1 MRKWRGVMKRFI
13 VSGSAVL
20 LMFLC
25 SITITS
31 AENNDVKVAF
41 IRHHNL
47 WIKVDGKEKQLTK
60 GEYIT
65 GPKWSYDGEWLAYA
79 KGEKQKQL
87 ELYRLK
93 DGKKVT
99 SFHSET
105 SNYQWSPKENII
117 AFIFTGTLSTYDVE
131 KKNATFENVS
141 NGVGDYAWYPDGQR
155 FFVSSEAYLLPTGW
169 TGAQLYEV
177 QKDANMNPHKMK
189 HIYALPNE
197 HDDFLALVASGFK
210 WSPDQKWISFLAV
223 PTASWSADS
232 NTLCLI
238 RADGSRFEK
247 VDQMLLNTQ
256 WFQWAP
262 SKNILAYIEG
272 SGRVALENKHLKV
285 KELPALQ
292 QNTFTPKGYVDW
304 DFTWKNDNVIIVSR
318 AKEAGIET
326 PPEKRPL
333 PSLYEIDSTSDEQ
346 HQIIN
351 PSNKQGDYHPIS
363 MKKSN
368 QLIWIRSDRKKADV
382 WLAHNDGKHEK
393 KWIENID
400 VPEWYYE
407 SWNWENVISVKEE

>member
-1 MRKWRGVMKRFI
+1 MKRLI
-13 VSGSAVL
+13 VSGSVVL
-20 LMFLC
+20 FMFLC

-31 AENNDVKVAF
+31 AENNSVKVAF

-47 WIKVDGKEKQLTK
+47 WIKVEGKEKQLTK
-60 GEYIT
+60 GENIT
-65 GPKWSYDGEWLAYA
+65 GPKWSHDGEWLAYV
-79 KGEKQKQL
+79 KGKKQNIL

-99 SFHSET
+99 PFHSEA
-105 SNYQWSPKENII
+105 SNYQWSPTENII
-117 AFIFTGTLSTYDVE
+117 AFIFTGTLNTFDVE
-131 KKNATFENVS
+131 KKNADFENVS
-141 NGVGDYAWYPDGQR
+141 AGVGDYAWYPDGKN
-155 FFVSSEAYLLPTGW
+155 FLVSSEAHLLPTGW

-177 QKDANMNPHKMK
+177 QKDAHMNPHKMK
-189 HIYALPNE
+189 HLYALPNQ

-232 NTLCLI
+232 NTLCLV

-247 VDQMLLNTQ
+247 VDQMLLNAQ

-292 QNTFTPKGYVDW
+292 QNIFTPKGYVDW
-304 DFTWKNDNVIIVSR
+304 DFVWKNDRVIIVSR

-333 PSLYEIDSTSDEQ
+333 PSLYEVDSTSNAQ
-346 HQIIN
+346 HQITKKK
-351 PSNKQGDYHPIS
+351 NKQGDYHPIF

-368 QLIWIRSDRKKADV
+368 LLIWIRSDRKKADV
-382 WLAHNDGKHEK
+382 WLAHKDGKQEK

-400 VPEWYYE
+400 VPAWYYE
-407 SWNWENVISVKEE
+407 KWNWENVISVK

>member
-1 MRKWRGVMKRFI
+1 MKRFI
-13 VSGSAVL
+13 VSVGTMLVV
-20 LMFLC
+20 FLC
-25 SITITS
+25 SPINSS
-31 AENNDVKVAF
+31 AENNEAKIAF
-41 IRHHNL
+41 IRHHDL

-65 GPKWSYDGEWLAYA
+65 GPKWSHDGEWLAYV
-79 KGEKQKQL
+79 KGKKQGSL

-99 SFHSET
+99 PFHSEA
-105 SNYQWSPKENII
+105 SNYQWSPTENII
-117 AFIFTGTLSTYDVE
+117 AFIFTGTLHTFDVE
-131 KKNATFENVS
+131 KKNTDFENVS
-141 NGVGDYAWYPDGQR
+141 AGVGDYAWYPDGKK
-155 FFVSSEAYLLPTGW
+155 FFVSSEAHLLPTGW

-177 QKDANMNPHKMK
+177 QKDAHMNPHKMK
-189 HIYALPNE
+189 HLYALPNE
-197 HDDFLALVASGFK
+197 HDDFLALVASGFQ
-210 WSPDQKWISFLAV
+210 WSPA
-223 PTASWSADS
+223 
-232 NTLCLI
+232 N
-238 RADGSRFEK
+238 
-247 VDQMLLNTQ
+247 
-256 WFQWAP
+256 
-262 SKNILAYIEG
+262 NILAYIEG

-333 PSLYEIDSTSDEQ
+333 PSLYEIDRTSDKQ
-346 HQIIN
+346 YQITK
-351 PSNKQGDYHPIS
+351 PPHKQGDYHPIF

-368 QLIWIRSDRKKADV
+368 QLIWVRSDRKKANV
-382 WLAHNDGKHEK
+382 WIVNSDGKQEK

-407 SWNWENVISVKEE
+407 KWNWENVISVK

>member
-1 MRKWRGVMKRFI
+1 MKRLI
-13 VSGSAVL
+13 VSGSVVL
-20 LMFLC
+20 FMFLC

-31 AENNDVKVAF
+31 AENNSVKVAF

-47 WIKVDGKEKQLTK
+47 WIKVEGKEKQLTK
-60 GEYIT
+60 GENII
-65 GPKWSYDGEWLAYA
+65 GPKWSHDGEWLAYV
-79 KGEKQKQL
+79 KGKKQNIL

-99 SFHSET
+99 PFHSEA
-105 SNYQWSPKENII
+105 SNYQWSPTENII
-117 AFIFTGTLSTYDVE
+117 AFIFTGTLNTFDVE
-131 KKNATFENVS
+131 KKNADFENVS
-141 NGVGDYAWYPDGQR
+141 AGVGDYAWYPDGKN
-155 FFVSSEAYLLPTGW
+155 FLVSSEAHLLPTGW

-177 QKDANMNPHKMK
+177 QKDAHMNPHKMK
-189 HIYALPNE
+189 HLYALPNE

-223 PTASWSADS
+223 PTASWSA
-232 NTLCLI
+232 NTLCLV

-247 VDQMLLNTQ
+247 VDQMLLNAQ

-292 QNTFTPKGYVDW
+292 QNIFTPKGYVDW
-304 DFTWKNDNVIIVSR
+304 DFVWKNDRVIIVSR

-333 PSLYEIDSTSDEQ
+333 PSLYEVDSTSNAQ
-346 HQIIN
+346 HQITKKK
-351 PSNKQGDYHPIS
+351 NKQGDYHPIF

-382 WLAHNDGKHEK
+382 WLAHKDGKQEK

-400 VPEWYYE
+400 VPAWYYE
-407 SWNWENVISVKEE
+407 KWNWENVISVK

>member
-1 MRKWRGVMKRFI
+1 MKRFI
-13 VSGSAVL
+13 VSVGTMLVV
-20 LMFLC
+20 FLC
-25 SITITS
+25 SPINSS
-31 AENNDVKVAF
+31 AENNEAKIAF
-41 IRHHNL
+41 IRHHDL

-65 GPKWSYDGEWLAYA
+65 GPKWSHDGEWLAYV
-79 KGEKQKQL
+79 KGKKQGSL

-99 SFHSET
+99 PFHSEA
-105 SNYQWSPKENII
+105 SNYQWSPTENII
-117 AFIFTGTLSTYDVE
+117 AFIFTGTLHTFDVE
-131 KKNATFENVS
+131 KKNTDFENVS
-141 NGVGDYAWYPDGQR
+141 AGVGDYAWYPDGKK
-155 FFVSSEAYLLPTGW
+155 FFVSSEAHLLPTGW

-177 QKDANMNPHKMK
+177 QKDAHMNPHKMK
-189 HIYALPNE
+189 HLYALPNE
-197 HDDFLALVASGFK
+197 HDDFLALVASGFQ

-232 NTLCLI
+232 NTLCLV
-238 RADGSRFEK
+238 RADGSRLEK

-256 WFQWAP
+256 WFKWAP
-262 SKNILAYIEG
+262 AKNILAYIEG

-292 QNTFTPKGYVDW
+292 QNTFTPQGYVDW
-304 DFTWKNDNVIIVSR
+304 DFTWKNDNEIIVSR
-318 AKEAGIET
+318 AKEVGIET

-333 PSLYEIDSTSDEQ
+333 PSLYEIDSTSDVQ
-346 HQIIN
+346 HRITK
-351 PSNKQGDYHPIS
+351 PPHKQGDYHPIF

-382 WLAHNDGKHEK
+382 WLAHRDGKHEM

-407 SWNWENVISVKEE
+407 KWNWGNVISVKEE

>member
-1 MRKWRGVMKRFI
+1 MKRLI
-13 VSGSAVL
+13 VSGSVVL
-20 LMFLC
+20 FMFLC
-25 SITITS
+25 SIAITS
-31 AENNDVKVAF
+31 AENNSVKVAF

-60 GEYIT
+60 GENIT
-65 GPKWSYDGEWLAYA
+65 GPKWSHDGEWLAYV
-79 KGEKQKQL
+79 KGEKQNIL

-99 SFHSET
+99 PFHSEA
-105 SNYQWSPKENII
+105 SNYQWSPTENII
-117 AFIFTGTLSTYDVE
+117 AFIFTGTLNTFDVE
-131 KKNATFENVS
+131 KKNADFENVS
-141 NGVGDYAWYPDGQR
+141 AGVGDYAWYPDGKN
-155 FFVSSEAYLLPTGW
+155 FLVSSEAHLLPTGW

-177 QKDANMNPHKMK
+177 QKDAHMNPHKMK
-189 HIYALPNE
+189 HLYALPNE

-232 NTLCLI
+232 NTLCLV

-247 VDQMLLNTQ
+247 VDQMLLNAQ

-292 QNTFTPKGYVDW
+292 QNIFTPKGYVDW
-304 DFTWKNDNVIIVSR
+304 DFVWKNDRVIIVSR

-333 PSLYEIDSTSDEQ
+333 PSLYEVDSTSNAQ
-346 HQIIN
+346 HQITKKT
-351 PSNKQGDYHPIS
+351 NKQGDYHPIY

-382 WLAHNDGKHEK
+382 WLAHKDGKHEM

-407 SWNWENVISVKEE
+407 RWNWGNVISVKEE

>member
-1 MRKWRGVMKRFI
+1 MKRLI
-13 VSGSAVL
+13 VSGSVVL
-20 LMFLC
+20 FMFLC
-25 SITITS
+25 SIAITS
-31 AENNDVKVAF
+31 AENNSVKVAF

-60 GEYIT
+60 GENIT
-65 GPKWSYDGEWLAYA
+65 GPKWSHDGEWLAYI
-79 KGEKQKQL
+79 KGEKQNIL

-99 SFHSET
+99 PFHSEA
-105 SNYQWSPKENII
+105 SNYQWSPTENII
-117 AFIFTGTLSTYDVE
+117 AFIFTGTLNTFDVE
-131 KKNATFENVS
+131 KKNADFENVS
-141 NGVGDYAWYPDGQR
+141 AGVGDYAWYPDGKN
-155 FFVSSEAYLLPTGW
+155 FLVSSEAHLLPTGW

-177 QKDANMNPHKMK
+177 QKDAHMNPHKMK
-189 HIYALPNE
+189 HLYALPNE

-210 WSPDQKWISFLAV
+210 WSPNQKWISFLAV

-232 NTLCLI
+232 NTLCLV

-247 VDQMLLNTQ
+247 VDQMLLNAQ

-292 QNTFTPKGYVDW
+292 QNIFTPKGYVDW
-304 DFTWKNDNVIIVSR
+304 DFVWKNDRVIIVSR
-318 AKEAGIET
+318 AKEGGFET
-326 PPEKRPL
+326 LPEKRPF
-333 PSLYEIDSTSDEQ
+333 PSLYEINSTSDKQ
-346 HQIIN
+346 YQITKS
-351 PSNKQGDYHPIS
+351 SNKQGDYHPIF

-368 QLIWIRSDRKKADV
+368 QLIWIRSDRKKADI
-382 WLAHNDGKHEK
+382 WIAHSDGKHEK
-393 KWIENID
+393 KWIENVD

-407 SWNWENVISVKEE
+407 KWNWENVISVKEE

>member
-1 MRKWRGVMKRFI
+1 MKRLI
-13 VSGSAVL
+13 VSGSVVL
-20 LMFLC
+20 FMFLC
-25 SITITS
+25 SIAITS
-31 AENNDVKVAF
+31 AENNSVKVAF

-60 GEYIT
+60 GENIT
-65 GPKWSYDGEWLAYA
+65 GPKWSHDGEWLAYV
-79 KGEKQKQL
+79 KGEKQNIL

-99 SFHSET
+99 PFHSEA
-105 SNYQWSPKENII
+105 SNYQWSPTENII
-117 AFIFTGTLSTYDVE
+117 AFIFTGTLNTFDVE
-131 KKNATFENVS
+131 KKNADFENVS
-141 NGVGDYAWYPDGQR
+141 AGVGDYAWYPDGKN
-155 FFVSSEAYLLPTGW
+155 FLVSSEAHLLPTGW

-177 QKDANMNPHKMK
+177 QKDAHMNPHKMK
-189 HIYALPNE
+189 HLYALPNE

-210 WSPDQKWISFLAV
+210 WSPDQKWISFLEV

-232 NTLCLI
+232 NTLCLV

-247 VDQMLLNTQ
+247 VDQMLLNAQ

-292 QNTFTPKGYVDW
+292 QNIFTPKGYVDW
-304 DFTWKNDNVIIVSR
+304 DFVWKNDRVIIVSR

-333 PSLYEIDSTSDEQ
+333 PSLYEVDSTSNAQ
-346 HQIIN
+346 HQITKKT
-351 PSNKQGDYHPIS
+351 NKQGDYHPIF

-382 WLAHNDGKHEK
+382 WLAHKDGKHEM

-407 SWNWENVISVKEE
+407 RWNWGNVISVKEE

>member
-1 MRKWRGVMKRFI
+1 MKKAIASVIALLFI
-13 VSGSAVL
+13 
-20 LMFLC
+20 FLS
-25 SITITS
+25 SITITK
-31 AENNDVKVAF
+31 AENSGVKIAF
-41 IRHHNL
+41 IRHHDL
-47 WIKVDGKEKQLTK
+47 WIKVDGKEKKLTK

-65 GPKWSYDGEWLAYA
+65 GPKWSYDGEWLAYV
-79 KGEKQKQL
+79 KGEKQNTL

-99 SFHSET
+99 PFHSEV
-105 SNYQWSPKENII
+105 SNYQWSPTENII
-117 AFIFTGTLSTYDVE
+117 AFIFTGTLHTFKVE
-131 KKNATFENVS
+131 KKNADFENVS
-141 NGVGDYAWYPDGQR
+141 AGVGDYAWYPNGKK
-155 FFVSSEAYLLPTGW
+155 FLVSSEAHLLPTGW

-177 QKDANMNPHKMK
+177 QKDAHMNPHKMK
-189 HIYALPNE
+189 HLYALPNE
-197 HDDFLALVASGFK
+197 HDDFLALVASGFQ

-232 NTLCLI
+232 NTLCLV

-256 WFQWAP
+256 WFKWAP
-262 SKNILAYIEG
+262 ANNILAYIEG

-333 PSLYEIDSTSDEQ
+333 PSLYEVDSTSNAQ
-346 HQIIN
+346 HQITKQT
-351 PSNKQGDYHPIS
+351 NKQGDYHPIF

-382 WLAHNDGKHEK
+382 WVAHKDGKHEK

-407 SWNWENVISVKEE
+407 KWNWGNVISVKEE

>member
-1 MRKWRGVMKRFI
+1 MKRLI
-13 VSGSAVL
+13 VSGSVVL
-20 LMFLC
+20 FMFLC
-25 SITITS
+25 SIAITS
-31 AENNDVKVAF
+31 AENNSVKVAF

-60 GEYIT
+60 GENIT
-65 GPKWSYDGEWLAYA
+65 GPKWSHDGEWLAYV
-79 KGEKQKQL
+79 KGEKQNIL

-99 SFHSET
+99 PFHSEA
-105 SNYQWSPKENII
+105 SNYQWSPTENII
-117 AFIFTGTLSTYDVE
+117 AFIFTGTLNTFDVE
-131 KKNATFENVS
+131 KKNADFENVS
-141 NGVGDYAWYPDGQR
+141 AGVGDYAWYPDGKN
-155 FFVSSEAYLLPTGW
+155 FLVSSEAHLLPTGW

-177 QKDANMNPHKMK
+177 QKDAHMNPHKMK
-189 HIYALPNE
+189 HLYALPNE
-197 HDDFLALVASGFK
+197 HDDFLSLVASGFK

-232 NTLCLI
+232 NTLCLV

-247 VDQMLLNTQ
+247 VDQMLLNAQ

-292 QNTFTPKGYVDW
+292 QNIFTPKGYVDW
-304 DFTWKNDNVIIVSR
+304 DFVWKNDRVIIVSR

-333 PSLYEIDSTSDEQ
+333 PSLYEVDSTSNAQ
-346 HQIIN
+346 HQITKKT
-351 PSNKQGDYHPIS
+351 NKQGDYHPIF

-382 WLAHNDGKHEK
+382 WLAHKDRKQEK

-400 VPEWYYE
+400 VPAWYYE
-407 SWNWENVISVKEE
+407 KWNWGNVISVKEE

>member
-1 MRKWRGVMKRFI
+1 MKRFI
-13 VSGSAVL
+13 VSVGTMLVV
-20 LMFLC
+20 FLC
-25 SITITS
+25 STINSS
-31 AENNDVKVAF
+31 AENNEFKIAF
-41 IRHHNL
+41 IRHHDL

-65 GPKWSYDGEWLAYA
+65 GPKWSHDGEWLAYV
-79 KGEKQKQL
+79 KGKKQGSL

-99 SFHSET
+99 PFHSEA
-105 SNYQWSPKENII
+105 SNYQWSPTENII
-117 AFIFTGTLSTYDVE
+117 AFIFTGTLNTFDVE
-131 KKNATFENVS
+131 KKNADFENVS
-141 NGVGDYAWYPDGQR
+141 AGVGDYAWYPDGKN
-155 FFVSSEAYLLPTGW
+155 FLVSSEAHLLPTGW

-177 QKDANMNPHKMK
+177 QKDAHMNPHKMK
-189 HIYALPNE
+189 HLYALPNE
-197 HDDFLALVASGFK
+197 HDDFLALVASGFQ

-232 NTLCLI
+232 NTLCLV

-247 VDQMLLNTQ
+247 VDQMLLNAQ

-292 QNTFTPKGYVDW
+292 QNIFTPKGYVDW
-304 DFTWKNDNVIIVSR
+304 DFVWKNDRVIIVSR

-333 PSLYEIDSTSDEQ
+333 PSLYEVDSTSNAQ
-346 HQIIN
+346 HQITKKT
-351 PSNKQGDYHPIS
+351 NKQGDYHPIF

-368 QLIWIRSDRKKADV
+368 QLIWIRSDRKDRKSGV
-382 WLAHNDGKHEK
+382 
-393 KWIENID
+393 
-400 VPEWYYE
+400 
-407 SWNWENVISVKEE
+407 

>member
-1 MRKWRGVMKRFI
+1 MKRLI
-13 VSGSAVL
+13 VSGSVVL
-20 LMFLC
+20 FMFLC

-31 AENNDVKVAF
+31 AENNSVKVAF

-47 WIKVDGKEKQLTK
+47 WIKVEGKEKQLTK
-60 GEYIT
+60 GENIT
-65 GPKWSYDGEWLAYA
+65 GPKWSHDGEWLAYV
-79 KGEKQKQL
+79 KGKKQNIL

-99 SFHSET
+99 PFHSEA
-105 SNYQWSPKENII
+105 SNYQWSPTENII
-117 AFIFTGTLSTYDVE
+117 AFIFTGTLNTFDVE
-131 KKNATFENVS
+131 KKNADFENVS
-141 NGVGDYAWYPDGQR
+141 AGVGDYAWYPDGKN
-155 FFVSSEAYLLPTGW
+155 FLVSSEAHLLPTGW

-177 QKDANMNPHKMK
+177 QKDAHMNPHKMK
-189 HIYALPNE
+189 HLYALPNE

-232 NTLCLI
+232 NTLCLV

-247 VDQMLLNTQ
+247 VDQMLLNAQ

-292 QNTFTPKGYVDW
+292 QNIFTPKGYVDW
-304 DFTWKNDNVIIVSR
+304 DFVWKNDRVIIVSR

-333 PSLYEIDSTSDEQ
+333 PSLYEVDSTSNAQ
-346 HQIIN
+346 HQITKKT
-351 PSNKQGDYHPIS
+351 NKQGDYHPIF

-382 WLAHNDGKHEK
+382 WLAHKDRKQEK

-400 VPEWYYE
+400 VPAWYYE
-407 SWNWENVISVKEE
+407 KWNWGNVISVKEE

>member
-1 MRKWRGVMKRFI
+1 MKRFI
-13 VSGSAVL
+13 VSVGTMLVV
-20 LMFLC
+20 FLC
-25 SITITS
+25 SPINSS
-31 AENNDVKVAF
+31 AENNEAKIAF
-41 IRHHNL
+41 IRHHDL

-60 GEYIT
+60 REYIT
-65 GPKWSYDGEWLAYA
+65 GPKWSHDGEWLAYV
-79 KGEKQKQL
+79 KGKKQGSL

-99 SFHSET
+99 PFHSEA
-105 SNYQWSPKENII
+105 SNYQWSPTENII
-117 AFIFTGTLSTYDVE
+117 AFIFTGTLHTFDVE
-131 KKNATFENVS
+131 KKNTDFENVS
-141 NGVGDYAWYPDGQR
+141 AGVGDYAWYPDGKK
-155 FFVSSEAYLLPTGW
+155 FFVSSEAHLLPTGW

-177 QKDANMNPHKMK
+177 QKDAHMNPHKMK
-189 HIYALPNE
+189 HLYALPNE
-197 HDDFLALVASGFK
+197 HDDFLALVASGFQ

-232 NTLCLI
+232 NTLCLV

-256 WFQWAP
+256 WFKWAP
-262 SKNILAYIEG
+262 AKNILAYIEG

-292 QNTFTPKGYVDW
+292 QNTFTPQGYVDW
-304 DFTWKNDNVIIVSR
+304 DFTWKNDNEIIVSR
-318 AKEAGIET
+318 AKEVGIET

-333 PSLYEIDSTSDEQ
+333 PSLYEIDSTSDVQ
-346 HQIIN
+346 HRITK
-351 PSNKQGDYHPIS
+351 PPHKQGDYHPIF

-382 WLAHNDGKHEK
+382 WLAHRDGKHEM

-407 SWNWENVISVKEE
+407 KWNWGNVISVKEE

>member
-1 MRKWRGVMKRFI
+1 MKRLM
-13 VSGSAVL
+13 VSGSVVL
-20 LMFLC
+20 FMFLC

-31 AENNDVKVAF
+31 AENNSVKVAF

-47 WIKVDGKEKQLTK
+47 WIKVDGKEIQITK

-65 GPKWSYDGEWLAYA
+65 GPKWSYDGEWLAYV
-79 KGEKQKQL
+79 KGKKQSIL

-93 DGKKVT
+93 DGKN
-99 SFHSET
+99 F
-105 SNYQWSPKENII
+105 
-117 AFIFTGTLSTYDVE
+117 L
-131 KKNATFENVS
+131 
-141 NGVGDYAWYPDGQR
+141 
-155 FFVSSEAYLLPTGW
+155 VSSEANLLPTGW

-177 QKDANMNPHKMK
+177 QKDAHMNPHKMK
-189 HIYALPNE
+189 HLYALPNE

-232 NTLCLI
+232 NTLCLV

-247 VDQMLLNTQ
+247 VDQMLLNEQ

-272 SGRVALENKHLKV
+272 SGRVTLENKHLKV

-292 QNTFTPKGYVDW
+292 QNIFTPKGYVDW
-304 DFTWKNDNVIIVSR
+304 DFVWKNDRVIIVSR

-326 PPEKRPL
+326 PPEKRLL
-333 PSLYEIDSTSDEQ
+333 PSLYEVDSTSNAQ
-346 HQIIN
+346 HQITKKT
-351 PSNKQGDYHPIS
+351 NKQGDYHPIF

-382 WLAHNDGKHEK
+382 WLAHKDGKQEK

-400 VPEWYYE
+400 VPAWYYE
-407 SWNWENVISVKEE
+407 KWNWGNVISVK